1 MDSSNSEGDQ
11 HDKKPS
17 PKYSSGANLAVTIA
31 EAEDARI
38 STESHIPP
46 IHQIDRSRASFT
58 PSTSSAAPSPRLS
71 MVSQYSPRDASTIVS
86 PSDRSLP
93 SRNVNEGNIAET
105 YAAFILYC
113 NPSFPLSTD
122 TTELKRLFQGP
133 PRSDGKNFKIWTLLE
148 LLQKFDQKEIKTW
161 SQLVLELGV
170 ERPSAEKGQSA
181 QKVQQ
186 YSVRLKRW
194 LRAMHVDAFFEFLM
208 GKRHPYFVQIP
219 PAHISGPEMTR
230 DGVPFEEDMALKA
243 LNPSLRPKRGRRK
256 NEEGDERA
264 SSDAPPR
271 PKRSQLNATSSMDDS
286 GSSNPQYGYPRSA
299 VPQSAHPGL
308 SSRSE
313 GEEESWDRPTMPR
326 SAIEPPNALLVP
338 GTSMANQMNRHLSWR
353 LQRSGN
359 EPTTPHPLSAVTP
372 RTTSALD
379 EAFDEPQSALT
390 PSKGRTRRRHG
401 PAVSSAWH
409 STGRG
414 SGGKL
419 RGRPPTNRS
428 VQEGPYVTFPA
439 NPSAKG
445 KEPLDN
451 SSLHGNPMYAL
462 PPIHEREDRH
472 FRFPPELMSTKTSL
486 GHAEEEE
493 KKKKKKKEEGQAIG
507 QEHIIHTR
515 PERLQLQVPQ
525 RAGGPVHLVTPTLL
539 LNDQREDVPNISS
552 TASLDSQS
560 MSSTG
565 RGEGRPSS
573 TRRGRSRER
582 SVGSTTRRR
591 PEATLRPTSSLPIPS
606 DADVKRALT
615 ADLLRADIIGRKRLT
630 GPEAK
635 LLAEAILRQLRFSQS
650 PMNANA
656 EIRRVICTSW
666 LGMTHLLATDQGPV
680 GSGKTISVHKY
691 RIDRDGYEIPIDET
705 HDESS
710 DDNEDSGNE
719 DDQSM
724 TEPTRKSIR
733 EIFDIS
739 WTLLLGGL
747 SGQFQLKGLKLSTSS
762 GDAIGSAGNPA
773 DDSTA
778 AAEFLAT
785 GQDEWKQKWAEV
797 QEALKAKDQE
807 LQQLRDQVINAV
819 L

>member
-1 MDSSNSEGDQ
+1 MNPSGSEGGQ
-11 HDKKPS
+11 QGNNPL
-17 PKYSSGANLAVTIA
+17 PKYPSGTDLASTA
-31 EAEDARI
+31 AKTENARMEAESR
-38 STESHIPP
+38 IPP
-46 IHQIDRSRASFT
+46 INQIDRSRASFT

-71 MVSQYSPRDASTIVS
+71 VVSQYSPRDASTVIS
-86 PSDRSLP
+86 PSDRTLP
-93 SRNVNEGNIAET
+93 SRDVNEGNIAEI

-122 TTELKRLFQGP
+122 TTELKRIFQAP

-148 LLQKFDQKEIKTW
+148 LLQKFDKKEIKTW

-208 GKRHPYFVQIP
+208 GKNHPYFVQIP
-219 PAHISGPEMTR
+219 PAHVSSPDFAR
-230 DGVPFEEDMALKA
+230 DGVPLEEDMALKA

-264 SSDAPPR
+264 SSDTSPR
-271 PKRSQLNATSSMDDS
+271 AKRSQLNATSTLDDS
-286 GSSNPQYGYPRSA
+286 GSSNPQYGHPRSA
-299 VPQSAHPGL
+299 LPHSAHPGL

-313 GEEESWDRPTMPR
+313 GEEEPWNKATMPR
-326 SAIEPPNALLVP
+326 SAIEPPNALLLP
-338 GTSMANQMNRHLSWR
+338 GPNVAGQMGHHLSWR
-353 LQRSGN
+353 LQGSGN
-359 EPTTPHPLSAVTP
+359 EPNTPYPLSAVTP
-372 RTTSALD
+372 RTKYALD

-390 PSKGRTRRRHG
+390 PPRGRTRRRHG

-409 STGRG
+409 NTGGG

-428 VQEGPYVTFPA
+428 IQEGPYVTFPA
-439 NPSAKG
+439 NPSVKG
-445 KEPLDN
+445 KEPLE
-451 SSLHGNPMYAL
+451 SSTLYGNPMYAL
-462 PPIHEREDRH
+462 PPIQEREDRH
-472 FRFPPELMSTKTSL
+472 FRFPPEPSSRKTSV
-486 GHAEEEE
+486 GYAEEEE
-493 KKKKKKKEEGQAIG
+493 EERQAIG
-507 QEHIIHTR
+507 QQQAIQTR

-525 RAGGPVHLVTPTLL
+525 RSGGPVRLVTPTLL
-539 LNDQREDVPNISS
+539 VNDQRENLANVPSI
-552 TASLDSQS
+552 TPLDSQS
-560 MSSTG
+560 ASSAG
-565 RGEGRPSS
+565 RGEGRSGS
-573 TRRGRSRER
+573 TRRGPSRER
-582 SVGSTTRRR
+582 SVSSTTRRQ
-591 PEATLRPTSSLPIPS
+591 PEATLLPTSSSPMPS

-615 ADLLRADIIGRKRLT
+615 ADLLRADITGRKRLS

-635 LLAEAILRQLRFSQS
+635 LLAEAILRQLRFSQG
-650 PMNANA
+650 PVNANA

-680 GSGKTISVHKY
+680 GSGKTISVHQY
-691 RIDRDGYEIPIDET
+691 RIDRDGYEIPIEEA
-705 HDESS
+705 HDENS
-710 DDNEDSGNE
+710 DDNQDSGNDE
-719 DDQSM
+719 DEAVA
-724 TEPTRKSIR
+724 EPARRNIR

-747 SGQFQLKGLKLSTSS
+747 SGQFQLKGLKLPTSS
-762 GDAIGSAGNPA
+762 RDAFGFAGDLA
-773 DDSTA
+773 DNSTIT
-778 AAEFLAT
+778 AESLAT
-785 GQDEWKQKWAEV
+785 GQDEWRQKWAEM